1 MMEINGFDWQTWAWA
16 LFGFWLGALP
26 FSVWLSRVST
36 GQDVRQVGDRNP
48 GATNA
53 LRLGGWRLGLAVLLL
68 DVTKGALPLGLAYQV
83 FGLRGAGMFLVAL
96 APILGHAFSPFLG
109 GKGGK
114 ALAVT
119 LGVWIGLILW
129 EAPLVI
135 LPQLTFWYLIQSN
148 SGWAVMLTTAGLGV
162 YLLLV
167 HPQALFLALL
177 LALFALMAWKHR
189 EDLRKPLLWRK
200 QLKLRRARRA

>member
-1 MMEINGFDWQTWAWA
+1 MEIRWLDWQTWVWA
-16 LFGFWLGALP
+16 LIGFGLGALP
-26 FSVWLSRVST
+26 FSVWLSRAST
-36 GQDVRQVGDRNP
+36 GQDVRQVGDHNP

-53 LRLGGWRLGLAVLLL
+53 LRLGGWRLGLAVLML

-114 ALAVT
+114 ALAVS

-135 LPQLTFWYLIQSN
+135 LPQLTFWYLVQSN

-162 YLLLV
+162 YLLLA

-177 LALFALMAWKHR
+177 LALFGLMAWKHR
-189 EDLRKPLLWRK
+189 DDLRKPLTWRK
-200 QLKLRRARRA
+200 TLSLRRTKHP